1 MAEISPDRWDIEVLR
16 HPKRSEPGRSI
27 TFSAGVLSRLD
38 EFDASFFGIS
48 PREAAWLD
56 PQQRLL
62 LELTWEAAENGGIPP
77 SSLAGSDCAVYVGIS
92 GVDYGVRVMDDLAG
106 MSAYSM
112 TGHALSIAANR
123 LSYVFDLRGASVAL
137 DTACSSSLVALHHA
151 CNALRAGESSMA
163 LVGGVNLLLHP
174 YPFVGFTKAS
184 MLSANGR
191 CRAFDAVGDG
201 YVRAEGGVVVMLK
214 PLAQAEADGDDIQAV
229 ILATGVNADGSRKTG
244 ITIPSRDGQS
254 DLMRAVVDRA
264 GIVAADVD
272 YIEAHGTGTAVG
284 DPIETGAIGEVYGR
298 ARPAGRALPIG
309 SVKTN
314 LGHMEP
320 ASGMAG
326 LIKSLLILK
335 NRMVP
340 PSLHLTTPN
349 PKIDFSGLNLEVV
362 TQSRPLQPADGR
374 DCLVVGVNSFGFGG
388 ANAHAL
394 LEEYPRRFRQAAPP
408 PPVAT
413 PLPPLLLSAR
423 SPAALRDLA
432 ASYAALLQSQPQDY
446 AAVAHGAATRRDR
459 LDKALILRPASVAEA
474 EQALRAFA
482 AGENASGV
490 VSDDLPAES
499 GPIAFVYSGNGAQW
513 LGMGLRLLGESP
525 RFAELMADLD
535 ARLAPEASFSLLEE
549 LRADG
554 AASQIDD
561 TAVAQPLLFA
571 IQVAVTTLL
580 REAGIEAQAVAGH
593 SVGEVAAAWAAG
605 AFTLDQACR
614 VICARSAAQATTR
627 GHGRMAAVALSS
639 EAIAQVITEAGLDGI
654 EISAINSPN
663 GVSVSGELARLHQL
677 EAALPAGVFF
687 RVLDL
692 DYAFHSR
699 MMDPIEADLAHRL
712 DGLAPRTTAG
722 GPITFVSSVTGAP
735 LDGTALG
742 ADYWWH
748 NVRQPVRFSD
758 AVAGLADLGCRVF
771 IEIGPHAILHRYIGE
786 SLTDRRGEGR
796 VLPTLRR
803 NDDGKARLDEVI
815 GRALMLAG
823 TETLRALIPAPAVP
837 VRLPNYPWQREHHWH
852 PRSSEAY
859 ALINRSRVHPLL
871 GWRLKEPVATW
882 ENVLDPFICPWLT
895 DHKVAGGVVLPAAAY
910 VEMALA
916 AARAWFGE
924 ACCHLEQLEIL
935 SPIVFDGEHARTL
948 RLELSER
955 DGGFQILSRPRLS
968 EDEWTHNAVGRLLRG
983 PVAVLSA
990 AATAPTGTVETIG
1003 RDEHYRRAHA
1013 VGLDY
1018 GPAFQGLVQVERQG
1032 HRLQAVLSIPAE
1044 IQDGLSR
1051 YVLHPALLDV
1061 CFQTLLHFLRDEE
1074 WAAGPYL
1081 PVKISELRHFGG
1093 TAAVSGFRAVLRH
1106 GSPRSALADFELLD
1120 QDGRVVAQ
1128 ALGCRFRAAALHRRS
1143 ESAPACWSIRSR
1155 LTPQPADPW
1164 HGSLPEPAELARQ
1177 VESWLTA
1184 NEAEL
1189 GWEAYAAEIR
1199 PLFDAL
1205 VVSFAYEAFATL
1217 AKRPDGWLSSAL
1229 DSATPVPSLVQPLF
1243 SWLAELL
1250 SREGLLYRTAE
1261 AGWQLAPSDLPP
1273 ARSIWLTLLQ
1283 DSPVSTPAL
1292 VLAARVG
1299 CRLAALLTGEVAADG
1314 LAQEMRHSAQIEA
1327 WAEQSSALHAAAL
1340 GTRHLLR
1347 LIARDWPASLRLR
1360 VLEIG
1365 GFYHPLAGAVLTES
1379 LPGDRFDYVVAPL
1392 DEDLRVR
1399 LRAEL
1404 AHDAGVTVA
1413 EFDPETFECRDRV
1426 DPGRFDLV
1434 ILRHGQPAL
1443 ADAAA
1448 LARLRRYLAP
1458 SGMLV
1463 LIAPAPELTMDLVS
1477 GIEPGWWRDGRDEVP
1492 LSPLLSTRNWQALL
1506 VQQGFE
1512 AVVSCVPSSDDEVE
1526 AGMSL
1531 LLACPAAET
1540 KAEAVPAETPAAWLL
1555 VIEAA
1560 AARPLAQAVADR
1572 LTEAA
1577 HRVVLTGPDLDDPA
1591 AARALLEQA
1600 RHGLG
1605 GLDHVVYFGS
1615 GIDRDGDPFGERGAL
1630 VHAFH
1635 LVQTLGLTEPC
1646 PRLWLIT
1653 AGGALVGAPVG
1664 GGAVPDPV
1672 QGALWGLGRVVMSE
1686 NPALGCRLID
1696 VAPTLPTGEAARR
1709 LWLDLTR
1716 SDGETEIQLSPL
1728 GRHTLRMERSTV
1740 SPPAPAA
1747 GGGRFRL
1754 DFRVPGQL
1762 RNLVWLP
1769 QPVQPLGP
1777 NEIEAEVKAA
1787 GLNFRDVMYL
1797 MGLLPDEA
1805 VETGFSGASLGLE
1818 FAGVVTRVGSA
1829 VTSVAVG
1836 DAVMGFGPACFS
1848 SHVIT
1853 REGAVALKPA
1863 NWSFEAAATVPTTF
1877 FTVYYALKHLADLQ
1891 PGERVL
1897 VHGAAG
1903 GIGIATIQL
1912 AQHFGGEVFATAGS
1926 GEKRDFVTLLGA
1938 DHVFDSRS
1946 LSFADEVLAATGGE
1960 GVDVILNSLAGEA
1973 VRRNLGVLK
1982 PFGRFVELG
1991 KRDYF
1996 QNTPVGL
2003 RYFKD
2008 NISYFGV
2015 DADQLLVRRPVLAA
2029 RLFDE
2034 VMALF
2039 HQGVLFPLPYRP
2051 FAADQVVEAF
2061 RTMQQS
2067 RHIGKVVVRLDGAQ
2081 VHIEP
2086 VRRQTAAART
2096 HGGWIITG
2104 GLTGFGLQ
2112 SALWLAERGADRL
2125 ILVSRRGAATPG
2137 AEEAVAALEQRG
2149 ARVELIACDVSDRE
2163 ALAVLFE
2170 RLRRDGTR
2178 LVGLLHAAMV
2188 LDDAFIASLDAARF
2202 AAVLSP
2208 KLRGAWL
2215 LHELTRDLNL
2225 EHFILYSSVTTFI
2238 GNPGQANY
2246 VAANAGLEQLAALRR
2261 QLGLPA
2267 TCIAWG
2273 PIGDV
2278 GYLARNEA
2286 VREGLTARLGT
2297 APLSAQAALAMLD
2310 PVLGSGRDTVA
2321 VSDLDWAALSRVLP
2335 SAAEPRF
2342 APLRQLAGPAN
2353 EAEDVEDV
2361 RQLIAGKS
2369 SEETA
2374 AIIETLVRREV
2385 AQVLCIAAESID
2397 STTGLHQ
2404 MGMDSLMAVEL
2415 ALGLEKSFGIQLP
2428 PMLLSEGPSVA
2439 RVAQHLAE
2447 RLSRGDQD
2455 GEEPAAG
2462 EALYTAA
2469 AVLAARHGEALSPEF
2484 LAETVEEIQTM
2495 TGAD

>member
-1 MAEISPDRWDIEVLR
+1 MTEIPPDRWDTEVLR
-16 HPKRSEPGRSI
+16 HPRRSEPGRSV
-27 TFSAGVLSRLD
+27 TFSAGVLSRID
-38 EFDASFFGIS
+38 EFDAGFFGIS

-106 MSAYSM
+106 MSAHSM

-151 CNALRAGESSMA
+151 CNALRTGESSMA
-163 LVGGVNLLLHP
+163 LVAGVNLLLHP

-191 CRAFDAVGDG
+191 CRAFDSAGDG
-201 YVRAEGGVVVMLK
+201 YVRAEGGVVLMLK

-244 ITIPSRDGQS
+244 ITIPSREGQS
-254 DLMRAVVDRA
+254 ELMRTVLGRA
-264 GIVAADVD
+264 GLAATEID

-326 LIKSLLILK
+326 LVKLVLILK

-340 PSLHLTTPN
+340 PSLHLETPN
-349 PKIDFSGLNLEVV
+349 PKIDFAGLNLEAV
-362 TQSRPLQPADGR
+362 TRLRPLLPAAGR
-374 DCLVVGVNSFGFGG
+374 DRLVVGVNSFGFGG

-394 LEEYPRRFRQAAPP
+394 LEEYPRRVRPAAPP
-408 PPVAT
+408 PPVAA
-413 PLPPLLLSAR
+413 PLPPLVLSAR
-423 SPAALRDLA
+423 HPAALRDLA
-432 ASYAALLQSQPQDY
+432 ARYAALLQARPQDY
-446 AAVAHGAATRRDR
+446 VAVAHGAATRRDR
-459 LDKALILRPASVAEA
+459 LDKGLILRPASVAEA
-474 EQALRAFA
+474 EQSLRAVA
-482 AGENASGV
+482 AGENAPGV
-490 VSDDLPAES
+490 VIDDLPAET
-499 GPIAFVYSGNGAQW
+499 GAIAFVYSGNGAQW

-525 RFAELMADLD
+525 RFAELMTDLD
-535 ARLAPEASFSLLEE
+535 ARLASEAGFSLLEE
-549 LRADG
+549 LRREG
-554 AASQIDD
+554 AASRIDD

-580 REAGIEAQAVAGH
+580 REAGIAARAVAGH

-605 AFTLDQACR
+605 AFSLDQACR

-627 GHGRMAAVALSS
+627 GQGRMAAVALSS
-639 EAIAQVITEAGLDGI
+639 KAVARVIAEAGLDGI
-654 EISAINSPN
+654 ELSAINSPN
-663 GVSVSGELARLHQL
+663 GVSVSGDLARLGQL

-712 DGLAPRTTAG
+712 DGLAPHPTAD

-735 LDGTALG
+735 LDGSALG
-742 ADYWWH
+742 AEYWWR

-758 AVAGLADLGCRVF
+758 AVSALADLGCRLF
-771 IEIGPHAILHRYIGE
+771 IEVGPHAILNRYISEG
-786 SLTDRRGEGR
+786 LAARQIEGR

-803 NDDGKARLDEVI
+803 HDDGRARLDEVI
-815 GRALMLAG
+815 GQSLLLAG
-823 TETLRALIPAPAVP
+823 TETLRALIPAPAEP

-859 ALINRSRVHPLL
+859 ALINRGRVHPLL

-882 ENVLDPFICPWLT
+882 ENVLDPFICSWLT

-924 ACCHLEQLEIL
+924 ACCHLEHLEIL

-948 RLELSER
+948 RLEVSER
-955 DGGFQILSRPRLS
+955 DGSFQILSRLRLS
-968 EDEWTHNAVGRLLRG
+968 EDEWSHNAVGRLLRG
-983 PVAVLSA
+983 PVAVLSTVA
-990 AATAPTGTVETIG
+990 APSGAAEEIG
-1003 RDEHYRRAHA
+1003 HEEHYRRALA
-1013 VGLDY
+1013 VGLEY
-1018 GPAFQGLVQVERQG
+1018 GPAFQGLARAERRGGQV
-1032 HRLQAVLSIPAE
+1032 QAVLSVPAE
-1044 IQDGLSR
+1044 IRDDLSR

-1061 CFQTLLHFLRDEE
+1061 CFQTLLHFLHDQT

-1081 PVKISELRHFGG
+1081 PVKVGELRHFGG
-1093 TAAVSGFRAVLRH
+1093 TAAVAGFRAVLRH
-1106 GSPRSALADFELLD
+1106 GSPRSALADFDLLD
-1120 QDGRVVAQ
+1120 RDGRVVAQ

-1143 ESAPACWSIRSR
+1143 EGTPTCWSIRSR
-1155 LTPQPADPW
+1155 LAPLPADPW
-1164 HGSLPEPAELARQ
+1164 HGALPAPADLAGQ
-1177 VESWLTA
+1177 VGSWLAA
-1184 NEAEL
+1184 NEAAL
-1189 GWEAYAAEIR
+1189 GCEAYAAEIR

-1217 AKRPDGWLSSAL
+1217 ADRPDGWLSSAL
-1229 DSATPVPSLVQPLF
+1229 DGAGSVPPPVRPLF
-1243 SWLAELL
+1243 SWLAGLL
-1250 SREGLLYRTAE
+1250 SREGLLHRTAA
-1261 AGWQLAPSDLPP
+1261 AGWRLAPSDLPG

-1283 DSPVSTPAL
+1283 DSPISAPAL

-1299 CRLAALLTGEVAADG
+1299 CRLAALLDGDLAAEG
-1314 LAQEMRHSAQIEA
+1314 VVQEIRHSAQIEA
-1327 WAEQSSALHAAAL
+1327 WAEQSPTLRAAAL

-1347 LIARDWPASLRLR
+1347 LVARDWPASQRLR

-1365 GFYHPLAGAVLTES
+1365 GFHHPLAGEGLAEA
-1379 LPGDRFDYVVAPL
+1379 LPDDRFDYVLAPL
-1392 DEDLRVR
+1392 DEDLRGR

-1404 AHDAGVTVA
+1404 AHEAKGTVA
-1413 EFDPETFECRDRV
+1413 DFDPESFECRDRV

-1434 ILRHGQPAL
+1434 ILRYGLGQVG
-1443 ADAAA
+1443 AAA
-1448 LARLRRYLAP
+1448 LAGLRRRLAP
-1458 SGMLV
+1458 RGLLV
-1463 LIAPAPELTMDLVS
+1463 LIAPAPELTIDLVS
-1477 GIEPGWWRDGRDEVP
+1477 GVAPGWWRDGRDGVP
-1492 LSPLLSTRNWQALL
+1492 LSPLLSPRAWRTLL
-1506 VQQGFE
+1506 AQQGFE
-1512 AVVSCVPSSDDEVE
+1512 AVASCGPCPDDAVE
-1526 AGMSL
+1526 AGVSL
-1531 LLACPAAET
+1531 LLARPGTETDAAERA
-1540 KAEAVPAETPAAWLL
+1540 AESPAAWLL
-1555 VIEAA
+1555 VVEDG

-1572 LTEAA
+1572 LTAGT
-1577 HRVVLTGPDLDDPA
+1577 HRVRLTGPELDDPA
-1591 AARALLEQA
+1591 AARALLERGRNA
-1600 RHGLG
+1600 MG
-1605 GLDHVVYFGS
+1605 GLDHVVYFGA
-1615 GIDRDGDPFGERGAL
+1615 GITGENDPFGARGAL

-1635 LVQTLGLTEPC
+1635 LAQTLGLAESR

-1653 AGGALVGAPVG
+1653 AGGALGASVGTR
-1664 GGAVPDPV
+1664 PDPI
-1672 QGALWGLGRVVMSE
+1672 QGALWGLGRVVMNE
-1686 NPALGCRLID
+1686 NPELGCRLID
-1696 VAPTLPTGEAARR
+1696 VDSALPTEEAARR
-1709 LWLDLTR
+1709 LGLDLTR
-1716 SDGETEIQLSPL
+1716 GDGESEILLSPL
-1728 GRHTLRMERSTV
+1728 GRHALRMERGALTP
-1740 SPPAPAA
+1740 PPAAA
-1747 GGGRFRL
+1747 DGGRFRL

-1762 RNLVWLP
+1762 RNLLWLP
-1769 QPVQPLGP
+1769 QPARPLGP
-1777 NEIEAEVKAA
+1777 DEIEAEVKAA

-1818 FAGVVTRVGSA
+1818 FAGVVTRVGAA

-1836 DAVMGFGPACFS
+1836 EAVVGFGPACFS
-1848 SHVIT
+1848 SHVVT

-1863 NWSFEAAATVPTTF
+1863 DWSFEAAATVPTTF

-1903 GIGIATIQL
+1903 GIGIATLQL
-1912 AQHFGGEVFATAGS
+1912 ARHFGAEVFATAGS
-1926 GEKRDFVTLLGA
+1926 EEKRAFVRLLGA

-1946 LSFADEVLAATGGE
+1946 LSFADEVRAATGGE

-2034 VMALF
+2034 VMTLF
-2039 HQGVLFPLPYRP
+2039 HQRVLFPLPYRP

-2081 VHIEP
+2081 VRIEP
-2086 VRRQTAAART
+2086 ERSRTVVART
-2096 HGGWIITG
+2096 HGGWIVTG

-2112 SALWLAERGADRL
+2112 SALWLAERGAEHL

-2137 AEEAVAALEQRG
+2137 AAEAIAALEQRG
-2149 ARVELIACDVSDRE
+2149 ARVELLAADIADRA
-2163 ALAVLFE
+2163 ALTALFD
-2170 RLRRDGTR
+2170 RLRHDGAP
-2178 LVGLLHAAMV
+2178 LVGVLHAAMV
-2188 LDDAFIASLDAARF
+2188 LDDAFIANLDAARF

-2215 LHELTRDLNL
+2215 LHELTRDFGL

-2246 VAANAGLEQLAALRR
+2246 VAANAGLERLAALRR
-2261 QLGLPA
+2261 HLGLPA
-2267 TCIAWG
+2267 TCVAWG

-2297 APLSAQAALAMLD
+2297 APLLAQAALAMLD
-2310 PVLGSGRDTVA
+2310 PLLAGGGGTVA
-2321 VSDLDWAALSRVLP
+2321 VSDLDWATLSRVLP
-2335 SAAEPRF
+2335 SAGQPRF
-2342 APLRQLAGPAN
+2342 ASLRQFAGPAG
-2353 EAEDVEDV
+2353 EAEEV

-2369 SEETA
+2369 PKETA

-2385 AQVLCIAAESID
+2385 AQVLCIAVEAID
-2397 STTGLHQ
+2397 SATGLHQ

-2439 RVAQHLAE
+2439 RVVPYLVE
-2447 RLSRGDQD
+2447 RLSRDD
-2455 GEEPAAG
+2455 RDDAEPAAG
-2462 EALYTAA
+2462 KALYSAA
-2469 AVLAARHGEALSPEF
+2469 AALAARHGETLPPEF

-2495 TGAD
+2495 TGAN